1 MLDTKQQQELVT
13 QLTNQYC
20 DQPINNIGDICR
32 DVNLVQLSRFCG
44 NMTNLSNSHLEVEVT
59 RLLAKYN
66 SVQHIVT
73 DMVSTADLRPPD
85 NYLVL
90 ASVGHVEHH
99 QGGEV
104 LPAVHGLVVHQVVHQ
119 SIQLAD
125 ETDVDQSNERGGSR
139 GSLLLY
145 QPVHLRK
152 AIPARRSCGGPGFAT
167 RACWTGW
174 A

>member
-1 MLDTKQQQELVT
+1 MKELQAKEMTSTYAAEEAEQFILSQQSSYPAMRGPWLAQLELVAT
-13 QLTNQYC
+13 LQSTAWL
-20 DQPINNIGDICR
+20 
-32 DVNLVQLSRFCG
+32 
-44 NMTNLSNSHLEVEVT
+44 VT

-139 GSLLLY
+139 GSLLLSA
-145 QPVHLRK
+145 PPLT
-152 AIPARRSCGGPGFAT
+152 SST
-167 RACWTGW
+167 
-174 A
+174 